1 MSSIPSNNQHA
12 APKMCP
18 VTGSYLLKQRPIH
31 LFHDIKDIIKNSGV
45 TLSESCSQELKQ
57 FLDEK
62 LEPYSLPYGA
72 KRPNLQANLDNIAR
86 LRDRRAQ
93 LKGQGATS
101 ESFPSANPDKRN
113 GFNTNPRNVDESSM
127 DVSSNVQTAPA
138 VPTPRTLLKRAR
150 ANETAKYDTMY
161 RRRPFDEVANR
172 VHPPYGFKEAPVA
185 SKRSTKAET
194 FEHGPED
201 LNGSFYLHHNSPAFK
216 KLLLQV
222 DQSAYDKPS
231 LIQECAD
238 DSLDVVEEEPIE
250 RAPPTITK
258 NDLVKLEDG
267 TDSNANGRSKLDP
280 EVNSKP
286 TPAPV
291 IKIENA
297 TTTSAKRALDTFEEI
312 NPEAVSFTSDNLGA
326 ISNTRPAVNQTPPSV
341 PAVKTKDVASGA
353 QSSLSSFMSPGL
365 QSSPSDVNQEVQDT
379 PDTTY
384 LDQSQQTLGRW
395 QSPFSQTQGLP
406 NSFSQSGFG
415 SQSFLSP
422 PGSVTSQTDGP
433 VEINPRRSARLAQAQ
448 MTDSSSSAP
457 PAPASS
463 IPSPPPVISSSAPA
477 VGVKRRRTA
486 SLADEVERVECQ
498 VRNKK
503 VVTKEVVAKQREARR
518 NEDSKATPRSS
529 FKRARSVLDRRSL

>member
-12 APKMCP
+12 APKMRP

-31 LFHDIKDIIKNSGV
+31 LFHDIKEIIKNSGV
-45 TLSESCSQELKQ
+45 TLSESCSQELKR
-57 FLDEK
+57 FLDGK

-86 LRDRRAQ
+86 LRVRRAQ

-101 ESFPSANPDKRN
+101 ESFPSANTDKRN
-113 GFNTNPRNVDESSM
+113 GFNTNPRNVDESFM

-150 ANETAKYDTMY
+150 ANETVKYDTMY
-161 RRRPFDEVANR
+161 RRGPFDEVANR
-172 VHPPYGFKEAPVA
+172 AHSPYSFKEAPVA

-201 LNGSFYLHHNSPAFK
+201 LNGSFYLHHDCPAFK

-238 DSLDVVEEEPIE
+238 SLDVVEEEPIE
-250 RAPPTITK
+250 RAPLSITK
-258 NDLVKLEDG
+258 DDLVKLKDG

-297 TTTSAKRALDTFEEI
+297 MTTSAKRALDAFEEI
-312 NPEAVSFTSDNLGA
+312 NSEAVSFTSDNLDV

-341 PAVKTKDVASGA
+341 PAIKTEDVAPGP
-353 QSSLSSFMSPGL
+353 QSSLSSFMSPGF
-365 QSSPSDVNQEVQDT
+365 QSSPSDVKQEVQDT
-379 PDTTY
+379 PR
-384 LDQSQQTLGRW
+384 Q
-395 QSPFSQTQGLP
+395 LP
-406 NSFSQSGFG
+406 LPQ
-415 SQSFLSP
+415 FL
-422 PGSVTSQTDGP
+422 
-433 VEINPRRSARLAQAQ
+433 RLL
-448 MTDSSSSAP
+448 
-457 PAPASS
+457 
-463 IPSPPPVISSSAPA
+463 
-477 VGVKRRRTA
+477 R
-486 SLADEVERVECQ
+486 
-498 VRNKK
+498 
-503 VVTKEVVAKQREARR
+503 
-518 NEDSKATPRSS
+518 
-529 FKRARSVLDRRSL
+529 